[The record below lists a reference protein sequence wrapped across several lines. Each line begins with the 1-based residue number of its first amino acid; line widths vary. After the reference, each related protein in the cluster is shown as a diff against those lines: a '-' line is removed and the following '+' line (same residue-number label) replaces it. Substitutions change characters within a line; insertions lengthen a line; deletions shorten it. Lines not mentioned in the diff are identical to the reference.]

1 MLIFTIP
8 DQILKLN
15 EFIPENRKFI
25 TFFEL
30 VPHRS
35 NFLSRNDSS
44 VEWSAKGLNA
54 QWRLVNVYR
63 YLYLSSIHSLSARW
77 VLTRFGRGRKTPCWV
92 SFSRFIVWNVKSDKR
107 YRQPASSRNALS
119 RKWSW
124 SRESFLLDATLA
136 SHSDLRHNFDHFIRP
151 FHANLLSYRRV
162 ITYFDWSVNTI
173 IEDFLFTKESRT
185 L

>member
-1 MLIFTIP
+1 MR
-8 DQILKLN
+8 N
-15 EFIPENRKFI
+15 E
-25 TFFEL
+25 
-30 VPHRS
+30 
-35 NFLSRNDSS
+35 DSS
-44 VEWSAKGLNA
+44 TFIDIYIYQVSIRCLRDG
-54 QWRLVNVYR
+54 
-63 YLYLSSIHSLSARW
+63 YLLDS
-77 VLTRFGRGRKTPCWV
+77 VGGRKTPCWV

-119 RKWSW
+119 RKRSW